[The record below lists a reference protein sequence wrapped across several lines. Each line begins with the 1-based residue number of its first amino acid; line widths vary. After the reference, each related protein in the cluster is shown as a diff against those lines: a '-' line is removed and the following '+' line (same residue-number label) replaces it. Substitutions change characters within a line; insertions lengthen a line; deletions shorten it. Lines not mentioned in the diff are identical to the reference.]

1 MNGFRSE
8 PWPILPPP
16 LATAFDVHLQ
26 WFAAEDEGRTEE
38 PSEHKLRKAR
48 EEGKVAKSVEVTSA
62 VMLLAGILALAALS
76 GSMLRTLLAMLNWF
90 LSNAASPN
98 ALSGALVAV
107 FLGYLV
113 RVSLPLLAIMFIVAI
128 AGNVIQVGFLFTSK
142 PITPDASRIVPRF
155 GRWLQRAFGST
166 EALFNLAKSIAK
178 IVLIAVVAYLN
189 IRGEIPRLTRLSL
202 APFYSAVALVGSIA
216 LRIVLEA
223 AVLLLAFGALDYWFQ
238 RRQHL
243 ESLKMSRQEVK
254 EERKM
259 YEGDPLVRS
268 RLRERMR
275 EIMRRNMLK
284 AVPKADVVITNPT
297 HYAIALEYD
306 RAVMAAPT
314 VTAKGADL
322 VAAKIREVAADH
334 RVPVVE
340 NRPLAQALWKE
351 VDIGD
356 PIPEKFYEVISI
368 VLAEVYR
375 ASQRNASDAAAVGQ
389 RGPGPGMARGSPSGD
404 RGDRPGGGHGPRGR
418 GNGAR
423 ERHREEDDP
432 WLTHAPSSEASGGTA
447 PTCSSPSASSRW

>member
-1 MNGFRSE
+1 
-8 PWPILPPP
+8 
-16 LATAFDVHLQ
+16 
-26 WFAAEDEGRTEE
+26 
-38 PSEHKLRKAR
+38 
-48 EEGKVAKSVEVTSA
+48 VTSA
-62 VMLLAGILALAALS
+62 LMLLAGILALALLS
-76 GSMLRTLLAMLNWF
+76 GSMLRTMLAMLTWF
-90 LSNAASPN
+90 LQNAASEN
-98 ALSGALVAV
+98 AFSGAVAPV
-107 FLGYLV
+107 FLGYLI
-113 RVSLPLLAIMFIVAI
+113 RILLPLLVIMFVVAI
-128 AGNVIQVGFLFTSK
+128 GGNVLQVGFLFTTK

-166 EALFNLAKSIAK
+166 EALFNLAKSIVK
-178 IVLIAVVAYLN
+178 IVAISTIGYLN
-189 IRGEIPRLTRLSL
+189 IRAEVPRLTRLAL
-202 APFYSAVALVGSIA
+202 APFFSGVALTASLA

-223 AVLLLAFGALDYWFQ
+223 AVLLLAFAAVDYWFQ

-306 RAVMAAPT
+306 RSSMAAPM
-314 VTAKGADL
+314 VSAKGADL
-322 VAAKIREVAADH
+322 VAARIREVAAEH
-334 RVPVVE
+334 RVPVIE

-356 PIPEKFYEVISI
+356 PVPEKFYEVISI

-375 ASQRNASDAAAVGQ
+375 AA
-389 RGPGPGMARGSPSGD
+389 
-404 RGDRPGGGHGPRGR
+404 GR
-418 GNGAR
+418 SAEAR
-423 ERHREEDDP
+423 EAIVEG
-432 WLTHAPSSEASGGTA
+432 ASR
-447 PTCSSPSASSRW
+447 ASTLGAVS

>member
-1 MNGFRSE
+1 M
-8 PWPILPPP
+8 LPPP
-16 LATAFDVHLQ
+16 LSTAFDVHLQ

-62 VMLLAGILALAALS
+62 VMLLAGILAVALLS
-76 GSMLRTLLAMLNWF
+76 GSMLRTMLAMLTWF
-90 LSNAASPN
+90 FSNAASPN
-98 ALSGALVAV
+98 AFSGAMVRV
-107 FLGYLV
+107 FLSFLV
-113 RVSLPLLAIMFIVAI
+113 RISLPLLVIMFIVAV
-128 AGNVIQVGFLFTSK
+128 AGNVIQVGFLFTTK

-166 EALFNLAKSIAK
+166 EALFNLAKSIIKVA
-178 IVLIAVVAYLN
+178 VIAVIAYLN
-189 IRGEIPRLTRLSL
+189 IRGEIPRLTRLAL
-202 APFYSAVALVGSIA
+202 APFFSGVALVSSVA

-223 AVLLLAFGALDYWFQ
+223 AVLLLAFGAFDYWFQ

-243 ESLKMSRQEVK
+243 EALKMSRQEVK

-268 RLRERMR
+268 RVRERMR

-297 HYAIALEYD
+297 HYAVALEYD

-314 VTAKGADL
+314 VTAKGADI
-322 VAAKIREVAADH
+322 VAAKIREVAAEH
-334 RVPVVE
+334 RVPLVE
-340 NRPLAQALWKE
+340 NRPLAQALWRE

-356 PIPEKFYEVISI
+356 PVPEKFYEVISI

-375 ASQRNASDAAAVGQ
+375 AAGRSARAAEEIAQGAAS
-389 RGPGPGMARGSPSGD
+389 
-404 RGDRPGGGHGPRGR
+404 
-418 GNGAR
+418 
-423 ERHREEDDP
+423 
-432 WLTHAPSSEASGGTA
+432 
-447 PTCSSPSASSRW
+447 

>member
-1 MNGFRSE
+1 MSDPRLAA
-8 PWPILPPP
+8 WPVLPPA
-16 LATAFDVHLQ
+16 LAGAFAVHLQ

-62 VMLLAGILALAALS
+62 LMLLAGILVLALLAR
-76 GSMLRTLLAMLNWF
+76 SMLRTMLAMLTWF
-90 LSNAASPN
+90 LQNATSEN
-98 ALSGALVAV
+98 AYSGAVAPV
-107 FLGYLV
+107 FLGYLI
-113 RVSLPLLAIMFIVAI
+113 RILLPLLVIMFVVAI
-128 AGNVIQVGFLFTSK
+128 GGNVLQVGFLFTTK
-142 PITPDASRIVPRF
+142 PITPDFSRIVPRF

-166 EALFNLAKSIAK
+166 EALFNLAKSIVK
-178 IVLIAVVAYLN
+178 IAAISLIGYLN
-189 IRGEIPRLTRLSL
+189 ISAEIPRLTRLALS
-202 APFYSAVALVGSIA
+202 PFFSGVALTASLA

-223 AVLLLAFGALDYWFQ
+223 AVLLLAFAAVDYWFQ

-306 RAVMAAPT
+306 RSSMAAPM

-322 VAAKIREVAADH
+322 VAAKIREVAAEH
-334 RVPVVE
+334 RVPVIE

-356 PIPEKFYEVISI
+356 AVPEKFYEVISI

-375 ASQRNASDAAAVGQ
+375 AAGRAPAAAAAQ
-389 RGPGPGMARGSPSGD
+389 
-404 RGDRPGGGHGPRGR
+404 
-418 GNGAR
+418 GA
-423 ERHREEDDP
+423 
-432 WLTHAPSSEASGGTA
+432 AS
-447 PTCSSPSASSRW
+447 

>member
-1 MNGFRSE
+1 VSDPAR
-8 PWPILPPP
+8 PWPVLPPP
-16 LATAFDVHLQ
+16 LSTAFDVHLQ

-48 EEGKVAKSVEVTSA
+48 EEGKVAKSVEVTSSL
-62 VMLLAGILALAALS
+62 MLLAGILALAALA
-76 GSMLRTLLAMLNWF
+76 GSMLRTMLAMLTWF
-90 LSNAASPN
+90 LGNATSTAAFSAS
-98 ALSGALVAV
+98 VAPV

-113 RVSLPLLAIMFIVAI
+113 RILLPLLVIMFVVAVG
-128 AGNVIQVGFLFTSK
+128 GNVLQVGFLFTTK
-142 PITPDASRIVPRF
+142 PITPDPSRIVPRF

-166 EALFNLAKSIAK
+166 EALFNLAKSVVKIA
-178 IVLIAVVAYLN
+178 LISVIGYLN
-189 IRGEIPRLTRLSL
+189 ISAEIPRLTRLAL
-202 APFYSAVALVGSIA
+202 APFFSGVALTASIA

-223 AVLLLAFGALDYWFQ
+223 AVLLLAFGAIDYWFQ

-268 RLRERMR
+268 RMRERMR

-306 RAVMAAPT
+306 RSSMAAPT

-322 VAAKIREVAADH
+322 VAAKIREVAAEN

-356 PIPEKFYEVISI
+356 PVPEKFYEVISI

-375 ASQRNASDAAAVGQ
+375 AA
-389 RGPGPGMARGSPSGD
+389 
-404 RGDRPGGGHGPRGR
+404 GR
-418 GNGAR
+418 SAQAR
-423 ERHREEDDP
+423 E
-432 WLTHAPSSEASGGTA
+432 AIASGA
-447 PTCSSPSASSRW
+447 AS

>member
-1 MNGFRSE
+1 MTGRLFE
-8 PWPILPPP
+8 PWPMFPPP
-16 LATAFDVHLQ
+16 LSTAFDVHLQ

-62 VMLLAGILALAALS
+62 VMLLAGILTVAVLS
-76 GSMLRTLLAMLNWF
+76 GSMLRTLLAMLTWF
-90 LSNAASPN
+90 FSNAASPN
-98 ALSGALVAV
+98 ALSGALLRV

-113 RVSLPLLAIMFIVAI
+113 RISLPLLVIMFIVAV

-142 PITPDASRIVPRF
+142 PIVPDASRIVPRF

-166 EALFNLAKSIAK
+166 EALFNLAKSIIKVA
-178 IVLIAVVAYLN
+178 VIAVIAYLN
-189 IRGEIPRLTRLSL
+189 IRGEIPRLTRLAL
-202 APFYSAVALVGSIA
+202 APFFSAVALVSSIA
-216 LRIVLEA
+216 LRIVVEA

-243 ESLKMSRQEVK
+243 EALKMSRQEVK

-297 HYAIALEYD
+297 HYAVALEYD

-314 VTAKGADL
+314 VTAKGADI
-322 VAAKIREVAADH
+322 VAAKIREVAAEH

-340 NRPLAQALWKE
+340 NRPLAQALWRE

-375 ASQRNASDAAAVGQ
+375 AA
-389 RGPGPGMARGSPSGD
+389 
-404 RGDRPGGGHGPRGR
+404 
-418 GNGAR
+418 
-423 ERHREEDDP
+423 
-432 WLTHAPSSEASGGTA
+432 GTA
-447 PTCSSPSASSRW
+447 ARRAAEAGQPVPVEVPAQVPPVVMATEDAEATDAIAQGAAS